1 MWVRTKGLVCAAAL
15 FVFAPGIAQ
24 DRPTI
29 ATPSMRAMM
38 PLPSCARGCLSPVE
52 AIAYA
57 AYLAPRAAV
66 AAEFEMTVKAIG
78 TDNGR
83 IFLNSETDYRDRNC
97 LSIALTPSAALLN
110 LGASDVNALRQKLV
124 GRRIV
129 VRGVAQR
136 VRIEFLADGKPS
148 GKYYYQVQVPVSNN
162 RQIALMP

>member
-1 MWVRTKGLVCAAAL
+1 
-15 FVFAPGIAQ
+15 
-24 DRPTI
+24 
-29 ATPSMRAMM
+29 MRAMM

>member
-1 MWVRTKGLVCAAAL
+1 MWVGKKNWVCGAVL
-15 FVFAPGIAQ
+15 FASAPAIAQ
-24 DRPTI
+24 DRPAI
-29 ATPSMRAMM
+29 APPSMRAMM

-66 AAEFEMTVKAIG
+66 AAEFEMTVKAVG

-97 LSIALTPSAALLN
+97 LSIALTPSAALMN
-110 LGASDVNALRQKLV
+110 LGASEVTALRQKLV

>member
-1 MWVRTKGLVCAAAL
+1 LWAVLPVVLTGLAASAQEPGPSTL
-15 FVFAPGIAQ
+15 DAPS
-24 DRPTI
+24 R
-29 ATPSMRAMM
+29 RAMM

-78 TDNGR
+78 AEKGR

-97 LSIALTPSAALLN
+97 LTIALTPVAAVLN
-110 LGASDVNALRQKLV
+110 LGSSDLAQLRAKLI

-136 VRIEFLADGKPS
+136 VRIEFLAEGKPS
-148 GKYYYQVQVPVSNN
+148 GKYYYQVQVPVSGS
-162 RQIALMP
+162 RQLALLP

>member
-1 MWVRTKGLVCAAAL
+1 MWVGKMNWVWGAAL
-15 FVFAPGIAQ
+15 FAAAPAIAR
-24 DRPTI
+24 DRPVTVS
-29 ATPSMRAMM
+29 PSMRAMM

-66 AAEFEMTVKAIG
+66 AAEFEMTVKAVG

-97 LSIALTPSAALLN
+97 LSIALTPSAALMN
-110 LGASDVNALRQKLV
+110 LGASEVAALRQKLV